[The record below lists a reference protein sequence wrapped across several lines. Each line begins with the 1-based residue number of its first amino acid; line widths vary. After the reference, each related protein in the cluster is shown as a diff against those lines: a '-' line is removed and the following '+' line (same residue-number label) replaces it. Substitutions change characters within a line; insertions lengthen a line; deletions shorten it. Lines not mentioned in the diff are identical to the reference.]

1 MTNPT
6 TASSAEYLAPVN
18 TQTWVNG
25 RHNVRCVRVIQES
38 WDVNTFCFMAQQPVM
53 FFFKPGQF
61 VTLELEIEGKQVMRS
76 YTISSSPSVPYSFSI
91 TVKRVPGGLVS
102 NWLHDN
108 MDVGVEL
115 AVHGPVGNFNCID
128 FPADKVLLLSGG
140 VGITPV
146 MSMAR
151 WWFDTSA
158 DVDISF
164 VHSARSPR
172 DLIYPRELDHMVSRV
187 NNISVHTI
195 VERMH
200 NGLAWHGYRGYL
212 DETKLLLTTPDFMER
227 EVFCCGPAPYMKA
240 VRELLKAKGF
250 DMSRY
255 HEESFGETPEAIV
268 EDAIELAE
276 VAQAEADALDSAD
289 MHRVEVI
296 SSGMTMSVQV
306 APNETLHNA
315 AAKLNLH
322 IPKACG
328 MGICGTCKVLV
339 KEGETHME
347 ANGGITDE
355 DVAEGYVL
363 SCCTVAKSDVV
374 IEY

>member
-128 FPADKVLLLSGG
+128 F
-140 VGITPV
+140 
-146 MSMAR
+146 
-151 WWFDTSA
+151 
-158 DVDISF
+158 
-164 VHSARSPR
+164 HS
-172 DLIYPRELDHMVSRV
+172 
-187 NNISVHTI
+187 
-195 VERMH
+195 VE
-200 NGLAWHGYRGYL
+200 NYCS
-212 DETKLLLTTPDFMER
+212 K
-227 EVFCCGPAPYMKA
+227 
-240 VRELLKAKGF
+240 
-250 DMSRY
+250 
-255 HEESFGETPEAIV
+255 
-268 EDAIELAE
+268 
-276 VAQAEADALDSAD
+276 
-289 MHRVEVI
+289 
-296 SSGMTMSVQV
+296 
-306 APNETLHNA
+306 
-315 AAKLNLH
+315 
-322 IPKACG
+322 
-328 MGICGTCKVLV
+328 
-339 KEGETHME
+339 
-347 ANGGITDE
+347 
-355 DVAEGYVL
+355 
-363 SCCTVAKSDVV
+363 
-374 IEY
+374 